1 MSDHYELIGQTV
13 VPVGL
18 ALCALVGFLV
28 GVDAKAATGGHEGSA
43 AFRAVAFVENVEI
56 ANLRLETQD
65 HIAPRDSLESRLG
78 HPATQ
83 RGKGIRQRVSSAY
96 SHCENVRR
104 RISLFQFDSWQQQ
117 STADLHTIASR
128 SPKVLE
134 HEFDLC
140 IPCELR
146 MGGYRRSLDEDVSS
160 LRQMKRA
167 FCQFRA
173 PLCRNCSSRGSAGRF
188 PGRLQADAGNLSL
201 LLYRVQ
207 GFDREPA
214 SYDANRYEGPIR
226 PIDPRI
232 RGCGGALMYFS
243 GCFLYYRSLDQWSRW
258 GRVRRRLASGFGTAG
273 MALGLIIFLNPMG
286 WSYLGR

>member
-18 ALCALVGFLV
+18 AFCALVGFLV

-56 ANLRLETQD
+56 ANLRLETQ
-65 HIAPRDSLESRLG
+65 
-78 HPATQ
+78 
-83 RGKGIRQRVSSAY
+83 
-96 SHCENVRR
+96 
-104 RISLFQFDSWQQQ
+104 ISLFQFDSWQQQ

-140 IPCELR
+140 MPCELR

-214 SYDANRYEGPIR
+214 SYDANPYEGPIR

-232 RGCGGALMYFS
+232 RGFGGTLMYFS

-286 WSYLGR
+286 WWYLGR